1 MENREKFW
9 NDRREMREKFR
20 AARHE
25 RKERYWAHRKEHH
38 PMVSTGLFF
47 IVLGLA
53 LLAATNDVLNL
64 GDWRRYFTWEIA
76 LIFVGVLLLV
86 NLKFV
91 GGILAIAAGSWFL
104 LENLYVVIPTF
115 IKTIYWPGV
124 IILLGIGFI
133 ISSIVKRKREIN

>member
-9 NDRREMREKFR
+9 NDRRELREKFR
-20 AARHE
+20 AARLE
-25 RKERYWAHRKEHH
+25 RKARYFSNRKEHH

-64 GDWRRYFTWEIA
+64 GDWRKYFTWEIA

-86 NLKFV
+86 NLRFV
-91 GGILAIAAGSWFL
+91 GGVVAIAAGTWFL
-104 LENLYVVIPTF
+104 LENLYVVIPPF
-115 IKTIYWPGV
+115 VKTIYWPGV

-133 ISSIVKRKREIN
+133 ISSIVKRKKEIN